1 MEETVSV
8 HDIFQILKKRAF
20 LIIISMLIGLGVAG
34 FLTFF
39 VMTPKYSSESQLIVT
54 LPQDDRQTNN
64 ANDVN
69 GNLQMINT
77 YKSLITGD
85 LVINQVKDRMS
96 SDYGIN
102 MTQEEL
108 RKAIKVNQTQNSLMF
123 AINATTDN
131 ASKSEEIANLTAE
144 VFQENAKDVMNVDK
158 ISIISKAT
166 ANMNPVSPSVKKN
179 LAIGLVLGMIV
190 GVGLAFMFE
199 QFDRTV
205 KDSKYITDN
214 LAFTLLGTVPEM
226 SAKEIAETN
235 RGVQIERE
243 AHSIN
248 QTGPQK
254 STRVERESSSDND
267 NQKRRR
273 RSRV

>member
-20 LIIISMLIGLGVAG
+20 LIIISMFIGLGVAG

-179 LAIGLVLGMIV
+179 LAIGIALGMII
-190 GVGLAFMFE
+190 GIGLAFLFE

-205 KDSKYITDN
+205 KDSRYITDN

-226 SAKEIAETN
+226 SAKEIAEAN
-235 RGVQIERE
+235 RGIQIERE
-243 AHSIN
+243 SR
-248 QTGPQK
+248 
-254 STRVERESSSDND
+254 STKQITSGVSKGGDQEPAND
-267 NQKRRR
+267 NQNRRR

>member
-8 HDIFQILKKRAF
+8 NDIFQILKKRAY

-54 LPQDDRQTNN
+54 LPQDDRQSNN

-85 LVINQVKDRMS
+85 LVINQVKDRMA

-102 MTQEEL
+102 MTQDEL

-166 ANMNPVSPSVKKN
+166 ANMNPVSPDPKKN
-179 LAIGLVLGMIV
+179 LVIGLVAGMIV
-190 GVGLAFMFE
+190 GVGLALLFE
-199 QFDRTV
+199 QFDRTI
-205 KDSKYITDN
+205 KDSKFITDN

-226 SAKEIAETN
+226 SSKEIADTN

-243 AHSIN
+243 SHSIEKEDTQISKN
-248 QTGPQK
+248 SEETA
-254 STRVERESSSDND
+254 SSDTN
-267 NQKRRR
+267 KRRR